1 MNIKEELTCK
11 YCNQIYN
18 IPVTLA
24 CGDSLCKHHIDELIS
39 NNSSNILECPLCN
52 ETNTNHDFKVNKLIE
67 KLIKRKLHEFKL
79 NSKHEAVLNNL
90 KMEIEK
96 LAVLL
101 KDPENFI
108 YERINELKRQVD
120 LDREKSKKE
129 IDELAHDL
137 IRQLESYEKQFKAEC
152 KKNFGIEHYKGLVE
166 ESKKQLDVFEKCLSL
181 FSIDNEELEKIS
193 KQTENTIQDLQ
204 PKLKEI
210 QDKLLSN
217 LSITYKP
224 VNTKSIEE
232 IFGKLVVLDVSLL
245 FILIS

>member
-90 KMEIEK
+90 KIEIEK
-96 LAVLL
+96 LALLL

-108 YERINELKRQVD
+108 YQEFDELKRLVD
-120 LDREKSKKE
+120 LDREQMKIE
-129 IDELAHDL
+129 IDKLANELIQQHRNFL
-137 IRQLESYEKQFKAEC
+137 IHR
-152 KKNFGIEHYKGLVE
+152 
-166 ESKKQLDVFEKCLSL
+166 
-181 FSIDNEELEKIS
+181 
-193 KQTENTIQDLQ
+193 
-204 PKLKEI
+204 
-210 QDKLLSN
+210 
-217 LSITYKP
+217 
-224 VNTKSIEE
+224 
-232 IFGKLVVLDVSLL
+232 
-245 FILIS
+245 